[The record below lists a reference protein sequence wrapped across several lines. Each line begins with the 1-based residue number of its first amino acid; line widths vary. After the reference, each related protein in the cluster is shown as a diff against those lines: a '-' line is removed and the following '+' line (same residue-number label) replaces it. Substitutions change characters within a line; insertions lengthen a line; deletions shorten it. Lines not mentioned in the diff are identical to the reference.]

1 MKRVCWKRGMRL
13 TDDLLRA
20 SDECTAELLSKALI
34 LTASGRFGLLP
45 STVPFELSVN
55 FFDNLLDVESLS
67 CLGITKGGDI
77 IDMHYD
83 TRYGNNIDT
92 KLVIPEIPGVTDYI
106 LTVSALPGQWQE
118 TYEGYEEPVYSF
130 SLVPPDTSI
139 GDHVLPIG
147 HVVDDQGWRLD
158 DVYFVPPC
166 LFVSSHRKFEELLLR
181 FNDLLAV
188 LDTKSREALG
198 SEARSVIGVFWPLV
212 QQLRITASKEHELM
226 TPMSLLANVQKCV
239 SAFTC
244 ACDMD
249 ETLEL
254 TDAKMYRSYVLAPYT
269 YKEAYQR
276 IKIGL
281 DICASIGEKVDKLAE
296 SLPKQEPRKAEV
308 SRPVSPTLSPNQLQQ
323 ECATSE
329 TTLSVAYNQPNA
341 VIYFT
346 IDGSEPHSGSQRA
359 SKNRSGFSVKFD
371 NGFRK
376 ERGQEADK
384 RLRVKMV
391 AVVDGVSS
399 ASSSYDILLHKSQK
413 FRNAIP
419 I

>member
-1 MKRVCWKRGMRL
+1 M
-13 TDDLLRA
+13 
-20 SDECTAELLSKALI
+20 
-34 LTASGRFGLLP
+34 
-45 STVPFELSVN
+45 
-55 FFDNLLDVESLS
+55 
-67 CLGITKGGDI
+67 
-77 IDMHYD
+77 
-83 TRYGNNIDT
+83 
-92 KLVIPEIPGVTDYI
+92 
-106 LTVSALPGQWQE
+106 
-118 TYEGYEEPVYSF
+118 
-130 SLVPPDTSI
+130 
-139 GDHVLPIG
+139 
-147 HVVDDQGWRLD
+147 
-158 DVYFVPPC
+158 
-166 LFVSSHRKFEELLLR
+166 
-181 FNDLLAV
+181 
-188 LDTKSREALG
+188 
-198 SEARSVIGVFWPLV
+198 
-212 QQLRITASKEHELM
+212 
-226 TPMSLLANVQKCV
+226 
-239 SAFTC
+239 
-244 ACDMD
+244 
-249 ETLEL
+249 
-254 TDAKMYRSYVLAPYT
+254 
-269 YKEAYQR
+269 
-276 IKIGL
+276 
-281 DICASIGEKVDKLAE
+281 DKLAE